1 MKKTAPSK
9 KIYMDIKTKLETI
22 NSQIQSFRE
31 ENYNGIN
38 DNLIEKLEELKT
50 EMVEAFENNKLNK
63 YMVRLPMW
71 LIDMNLMDYK
81 RHVTDKDKEVKA
93 TLVRNIKN
101 ISNKAIEL
109 FEKAFTEDM
118 KSVPAH

>member
-1 MKKTAPSK
+1 
-9 KIYMDIKTKLETI
+9 MDIKTKLETI
-22 NSQIQSFRE
+22 NAQIQSFKE

-38 DNLIEKLEELKT
+38 DSLIEKLEELKS
-50 EMVEAFENNKLNK
+50 EMVEAYENNKLNT

-81 RHVTDKDKEVKA
+81 RHIGDKDKEVKT
-93 TLVRNIKN
+93 TLINNIKK
-101 ISNKAIEL
+101 ISSKAIEL

-118 KSVPAH
+118 ANVPVH